1 MQKPRSRRRFLCT
14 AMLIIS
20 TSVWNWS
27 SPPGVRSS
35 FSLLTATNEPSASLP
50 LYTFPKPP
58 LPKMFLLLKLSVAT
72 WSSRNENF
80 LSWPRWTSGSSSAE
94 EKKASRWTN
103 RQHGLTENEIHHMI
117 QTRHIEEMLFRFTTA
132 PHCKCNCRNSKYQ
145 CCTSSNTSSNC
156 SSARGT

>member
-35 FSLLTATNEPSASLP
+35 FSLFTATNEPSASLP

-72 WSSRNENF
+72 
-80 LSWPRWTSGSSSAE
+80 
-94 EKKASRWTN
+94 
-103 RQHGLTENEIHHMI
+103 
-117 QTRHIEEMLFRFTTA
+117 
-132 PHCKCNCRNSKYQ
+132 
-145 CCTSSNTSSNC
+145 
-156 SSARGT
+156 